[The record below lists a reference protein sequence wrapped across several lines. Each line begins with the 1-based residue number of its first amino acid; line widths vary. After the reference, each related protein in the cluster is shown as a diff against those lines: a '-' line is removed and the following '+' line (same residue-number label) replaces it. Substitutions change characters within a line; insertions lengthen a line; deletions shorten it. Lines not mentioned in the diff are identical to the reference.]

1 MYPAPELLTT
11 AANKPDQDPPEE
23 ISNINETLVEGRK
36 VPLIT
41 KITLRQCSVS
51 LSLSISLMY
60 GTFCNHKN
68 KQTTINF
75 CNNRNQL

>member
-1 MYPAPELLTT
+1 MTSLLTNHFKILHRSFKINTTRKSVYPAPELLTT

-41 KITLRQCSVS
+41 KITLR
-51 LSLSISLMY
+51 
-60 GTFCNHKN
+60 
-68 KQTTINF
+68 
-75 CNNRNQL
+75 